1 MTIFTDVQ
9 GAVLGYTMADR
20 EGQFT
25 WCVVGTLLVYEFS
38 SGYSK
43 GKKVAN
49 LFKDRD

>member
-9 GAVLGYTMADR
+9 GAVLGRIVADR

-43 GKKVAN
+43 GKKVTN
-49 LFKDRD
+49 LLNDRD